1 MRKVDMC
8 MAKDKVMD
16 MDMEFDFAS
25 LASDVFG
32 EMTTTN
38 KISTETKGMVI
49 GLLGHNGTG
58 KTTVASQLSDYT
70 FVIPLERGATAVSSK
85 AQILKTRSY
94 ADFRKHV
101 RTLTTNKKL
110 LNILENT
117 DKEIVVLVDGMENLG
132 LYATLY
138 TQDNF
143 GVSDMSA
150 VPHGKA
156 WSFLKQLI
164 HRDITQLVSVG
175 YTVIYTAHIKVDEEG
190 YADFKESDRVVSPFR
205 DVSDL
210 VCLLVSNGQDEN
222 GRTIKSSAYLTDS
235 EQGFARCRFPYVD
248 PFIEEFTAE
257 NLKDTLR
264 RGIQEQIE
272 RDGLEEGTFK
282 DTQALY
288 SSNFDLSFDEA
299 MDTIYKLLDEADAKG
314 LADEV
319 DNILLNTLESVDA
332 LEKLTSRQME
342 TVQTI
347 HDDLKF
353 FMENK

>member
-1 MRKVDMC
+1 
-8 MAKDKVMD
+8 
-16 MDMEFDFAS
+16 MELDLNMEDFDFAS

-32 EMTTTN
+32 ETTTTN

-58 KTTVASQLSDYT
+58 KTTVACQMSDYT

-85 AQILKTRSY
+85 AQILKTRNY

-101 RTLTTNKKL
+101 RTLTTSKKL

-175 YTVIYTAHIKVDEEG
+175 YTVVYTAHVKIDEDG
-190 YADFKESDRVVSPFR
+190 YADFKESDRIVSPFR
-205 DVSDL
+205 DVSDV

-222 GRTIKSSAYLTDS
+222 GRTVKSSAYLTDS
-235 EQGFARCRFPYVD
+235 EKGFARCRFPYVN
-248 PFIEEFTAE
+248 PFVKEFTAK

-264 RGIQEQIE
+264 EGIQEQIE

-288 SSNFDLSFDEA
+288 SSEFEMSYEEA
-299 MDTIYKLLDEADAKG
+299 MDEIYNMLDKLDELGQSNK
-314 LADEV
+314 ADE
-319 DNILLNTLESVDA
+319 ILLNYLEDVDG
-332 LEKLTSRQME
+332 LKDLKEKQMM
-342 TVQTI
+342 TVQSI
-347 HDDLKF
+347 YDDLKF
-353 FMENK
+353 YMDELQG